1 MSLLPLCS
9 FLYGDTPVTR
19 GKPLDNIL
27 KASETLSV
35 TTPEELNL
43 DNRAKQF
50 GSGLPQERL

>member
-9 FLYGDTPVTR
+9 LLYGDTPVTR
-19 GKPLDNIL
+19 GKPSDNIL
-27 KASETLSV
+27 KASESLSV

-50 GSGLPQERL
+50 GSGLPQESL